1 MKRTRLLSSIIIGV
15 TSLVGTV
22 AVACGNDKAPAQ
34 KKDGVETGVYYYDSI
49 GGREYLLS
57 LYGGD
62 KATLVMEN
70 KFSAGTYS
78 KKQDEINIK
87 FNSTDLGTLSAVF
100 DESNGIVTLTYND
113 VDMRFLR
120 RIDYTVKY
128 DSNEGS
134 SVNDDVVINGKTLA
148 KPEDPVRDGYTFVG
162 WYIDENFK
170 SPFMFGTQP
179 VVADTTLYAQWV
191 RKEYG
196 KSEYTIKFDAGEY
209 DGAPSIES
217 KTTVSGKLYDFETP

>member
-70 KFSAGTYS
+70 KFVHIPKNRT
-78 KKQDEINIK
+78 
-87 FNSTDLGTLSAVF
+87 
-100 DESNGIVTLTYND
+100 
-113 VDMRFLR
+113 R
-120 RIDYTVKY
+120 
-128 DSNEGS
+128 
-134 SVNDDVVINGKTLA
+134 
-148 KPEDPVRDGYTFVG
+148 
-162 WYIDENFK
+162 
-170 SPFMFGTQP
+170 
-179 VVADTTLYAQWV
+179 
-191 RKEYG
+191 
-196 KSEYTIKFDAGEY
+196 
-209 DGAPSIES
+209 
-217 KTTVSGKLYDFETP
+217 